1 MTKLTY
7 NRALPDIWRSDRGNE
22 KSKKKSIYICIH
34 KCLQSFLAKIKYL
47 I

>member
-22 KSKKKSIYICIH
+22 KSKKKIHIYICIH
-34 KCLQSFLAKIKYL
+34 KCLQSFLAKL
-47 I
+47 ST